1 MDGGNK
7 KDLGIRRRESESE
20 SHSVMSSSLRPHGLY
35 SPWNSP
41 GQNTG
46 VDSLSLLQE
55 IFPAQELNPGLPHC
69 RQSLYQLSDQGSPRI
84 LEWVRKS
91 IKPHIFNN
99 SVMPNS
105 RELLKRNLCLYDR
118 IFMWLSLMP
127 CPFPGNPK
135 LGIRLHTSLI
145 MLTC

>member
-20 SHSVMSSSLRPHGLY
+20 SHSVMSNSLRPHGQY

-46 VDSLSLLQE
+46 VDSLFLLQE
-55 IFPAQELNPGLPHC
+55 IFPVQELNPGLPHC
-69 RQSLYQLSDQGSPRI
+69 RQSLYQLSDQESPRI
-84 LEWVRKS
+84 MEWVRKS

-105 RELLKRNLCLYDR
+105 KELLKRLSAYMTEFLCAY
-118 IFMWLSLMP
+118 
-127 CPFPGNPK
+127 
-135 LGIRLHTSLI
+135 H
-145 MLTC
+145 